1 MALNVK
7 NLTKRIK
14 NKDLVKNVTFTVEAG
29 TIVGLL
35 GPNGAGK
42 TTTMKAIM
50 GLTSFQQGDVTIY
63 GKSIT
68 THFEG
73 VIRKIGGIIETPGF
87 YPSLTGNENLIYY
100 AKLSKCSIHDVK
112 DITTKLGLTQVLKKK

>member
-1 MALNVK
+1 MALDVK
-7 NLTKRIK
+7 NLTKMTKDK
-14 NKDLVKNVTFTVEAG
+14 NLVKDVSFQVESG

-42 TTTMKAIM
+42 TTTMKIIM

-68 THFEG
+68 THFED
-73 VIRKIGGIIETPGF
+73 VISNIGGIIETPGF
-87 YPSLTGNENLIYY
+87 YPSLTGNENLNYY
-100 AKLSKCSIHDVK
+100 AKISKCSINDVE